1 MLEGT
6 ETAASKAVAS
16 DRREAVYLFQM
27 NIASKMF
34 PENLSKESRRCLQ
47 CGIKEIDIKY
57 NKNIFNSLAV

>member
-27 NIASKMF
+27 NISSQMF

-47 CGIKEIDIKY
+47 CGIKEIDIK
-57 NKNIFNSLAV
+57 